1 MLKPPTFPYIIYVD
15 DDDEHQEELKQKEVE
30 TSSDEPTILSQYEFK
45 ENPNAKLYKLGFTV
59 EEVQQLIA

>member
-1 MLKPPTFPYIIYVD
+1 MLKPPTFPHIIYV

>member
-1 MLKPPTFPYIIYVD
+1 MLKPPTFPHIRYV
-15 DDDEHQEELKQKEVE
+15 DDDEHQEELKQKEVK
-30 TSSDEPTILSQYEFK
+30 TSSDEPTILSQYEFR

>member
-1 MLKPPTFPYIIYVD
+1 MLKPPTFPHIIYV

-59 EEVQQLIA
+59 EVIQQLIA